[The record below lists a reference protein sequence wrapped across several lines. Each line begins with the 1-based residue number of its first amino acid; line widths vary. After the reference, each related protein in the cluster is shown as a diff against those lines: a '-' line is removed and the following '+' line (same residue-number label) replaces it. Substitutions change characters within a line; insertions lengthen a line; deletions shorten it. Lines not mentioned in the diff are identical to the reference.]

1 MKKTILTVLFV
12 IAFGWISYSVLYNG
26 FSGVKSMTIQKEY
39 DRTFD
44 DAEKVTDHEVIATVT
59 GILNRSNKITN
70 VHYKLAV
77 EPTYK
82 IQLEYMETDEILY
95 LHEGFD
101 NNETL
106 ISSDRSEHYYKINQK
121 QKDTIVQL
129 LLKQKMEGGS

>member
-1 MKKTILTVLFV
+1 MKRIMLTVLFV
-12 IAFGWISYSVLYNG
+12 IVFGWISYSVLYNG
-26 FSGVKSMTIQKEY
+26 FSGVKSMTIQEY

-44 DAEKVTDHEVIATVT
+44 DAEKVTDHEVISTVT

-70 VHYKLAV
+70 VHYKLTV
-77 EPTYK
+77 EPAYK
-82 IQLEYMETDEILY
+82 LQLEYKETDEILY

-121 QKDTIVQL
+121 QTDTIVQL
-129 LLKQKMEGGS
+129 LLKQKLEDGS

>member
-1 MKKTILTVLFV
+1 MKKNILTVLFV

-26 FSGVKSMTIQKEY
+26 FSGVKSMTIQEY

-44 DAEKVTDHEVIATVT
+44 DAEKVTDHEVISTVT
-59 GILNRSNKITN
+59 GILNRSNKITD

-82 IQLEYMETDEILY
+82 IQLEYQETEEVLY

-101 NNETL
+101 TNETL

-121 QKDTIVQL
+121 QTDTIVQL
-129 LLKQKMEGGS
+129 LLTQKLEDGS

>member
-1 MKKTILTVLFV
+1 MKKTILTILFV
-12 IAFGWISYSVLYNG
+12 IVFGWISYSVLYNG
-26 FSGVKSMTIQKEY
+26 FSGVKSMTIQEY
-39 DRTFD
+39 DSTFD
-44 DAEKVTDHEVIATVT
+44 DAEKVTDQETISTIT

-82 IQLEYMETDEILY
+82 IQLEYQETEEILY

-101 NNETL
+101 TNETL

-121 QKDTIVQL
+121 QTDTIVQL
-129 LLKQKMEGGS
+129 LLKQNMEDGS

>member
-12 IAFGWISYSVLYNG
+12 IVFGVISYSVLYNG
-26 FSGVKSMTIQKEY
+26 FFGVKSMTIQES

-121 QKDTIVQL
+121 QTDTIVQL
-129 LLKQKMEGGS
+129 LLKQKLEDGS